1 MQVLLLIS
9 SNVVTVIG
17 LNVFISD
24 PNTLVKDSNDLQMIA
39 RPERMPTQYPYV
51 GVGTKLTI
59 QRNGVIKRWRFYSSS
74 AGWSVFQVWRP
85 DPAAGQFR

>member
-1 MQVLLLIS
+1 MFFL
-9 SNVVTVIG
+9 
-17 LNVFISD
+17 SD